1 MTTELPGFNA
11 VSTQTLSD
19 VLKDILSALDDVED
33 ANKIFGSIAEARQN
47 TKVIST
53 RNAITINKAME
64 MASGNLDMSCRDLV
78 TQCRKLSGL
87 LKRI

>member
-33 ANKIFGSIAEARQN
+33 ANKIFSSIAEARQN

-53 RNAITINKAME
+53 RNAITIN
-64 MASGNLDMSCRDLV
+64 
-78 TQCRKLSGL
+78 LSL
-87 LKRI
+87 IHI

>member
-33 ANKIFGSIAEARQN
+33 ANKIFSKSG
-47 TKVIST
+47 KT
-53 RNAITINKAME
+53 RRA
-64 MASGNLDMSCRDLV
+64 D
-78 TQCRKLSGL
+78 
-87 LKRI
+87 

>member
-33 ANKIFGSIAEARQN
+33 ANKIFSSIAEARQN

-64 MASGNLDMSCRDLV
+64 MASGNGTIKYFV
-78 TQCRKLSGL
+78 
-87 LKRI
+87 